1 MEVLQHYNTKS
12 TQLHFYFLFTG
23 AMTPSLKCKFRRDKN
38 SATPA
43 PPTSDEPQP
52 VIPANTDSGE
62 QHMSGV
68 EESEDDANY
77 QDMSEDSSEGGAS
90 QEGCMTKSVSQ
101 SLLAQ
106 SGGSSPPIL
115 PLFES
120 INVSLFG
127 RELGGLGWKVC
138 RNSPDIF
145 AMSDD
150 SHTSTSENLNST
162 FDVFDDGN
170 NAELIATAIDYETN
184 DENLAAKD
192 VLETEFEFED
202 FNFKANTID
211 QADKAENIISQPIL
225 VLSPTPENIAT
236 NASDSRRQSNDDDDD
251 DCQSEVSSSSYQ
263 NQMHYFSFRQL
274 SDPLNASLQEFSL
287 HTNAT
292 QDSAYNTQVAG
303 QTEQP
308 VAQPH
313 HAIHHCSHTLTLERR
328 ICCFCDLTL
337 HDTDDA
343 LESPCFGSIF
353 EASGSCAFAETYP
366 FPSLS

>member
-1 MEVLQHYNTKS
+1 M
-12 TQLHFYFLFTG
+12 
-23 AMTPSLKCKFRRDKN
+23 P
-38 SATPA
+38 
-43 PPTSDEPQP
+43 DEPQP
-52 VIPANTDSGE
+52 VVPANIDSGE
-62 QHMSGV
+62 QDMSGV

-77 QDMSEDSSEGGAS
+77 QDMSEDSSEGGAT
-90 QEGCMTKSVSQ
+90 QEGCMTKSVSRD
-101 SLLAQ
+101 
-106 SGGSSPPIL
+106 SSPPIL

-120 INVSLFG
+120 ITASLSG
-127 RELGGLGWKVC
+127 CELGGLGLKAY

-150 SHTSTSENLNST
+150 SYTSTSENLNST
-162 FDVFDDGN
+162 FNVFDDGD

-184 DENLAAKD
+184 DENQAAKD

-211 QADKAENIISQPIL
+211 QADKVENIISQPIL

-251 DCQSEVSSSSYQ
+251 DCQSEVSLSSYQ

-287 HTNAT
+287 HSNAT
-292 QDSAYNTQVAG
+292 QDSAYSTQVAG
-303 QTEQP
+303 QTEQS

-328 ICCFCDLTL
+328 VCCFCDLTL
-337 HDTDDA
+337 FDTDDA
-343 LESPCFGSIF
+343 LESPCLGSIF
-353 EASGSCAFAETYP
+353 QASGSCAFAETYP